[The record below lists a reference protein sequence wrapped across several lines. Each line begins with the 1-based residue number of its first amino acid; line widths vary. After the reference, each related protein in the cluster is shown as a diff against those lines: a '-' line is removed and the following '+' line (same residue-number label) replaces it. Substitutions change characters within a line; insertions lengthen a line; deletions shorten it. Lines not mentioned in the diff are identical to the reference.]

1 MALRLLLQDTDQVDE
16 ISSRRQLRFGLSSCR
31 VRHETEEHHRLRGK
45 QGDEVREG
53 WLGHLRGRFRPTP
66 VCTRLRRGSQLAEVA
81 ALVGADE
88 VSAFASPAGFDGVV
102 GLPGGCERNCCSRAA
117 ASALTRDFQSSSPAI
132 SIRGPAAGEAGE
144 PGDELVSS
152 VTDSFLLMRSS
163 PSTPISCPGTAS
175 SDEEL
180 RTAHKLPE
188 SNRSSARLHWQNTAQ
203 SAARSSLCCRR
214 GTGAARK
221 RGSRPIF
228 RQQLNKV
235 KAPGRAAKN
244 VAEAEIAKFPG
255 KNDIFAL
262 CDSLAQR
269 LPKRESRAMLLA
281 LHSLGSS
288 SPRPSPDG
296 TGTAGR
302 GWSRTCFGMI
312 PGKPPPTIRSAV
324 SEPLFAA

>member
-1 MALRLLLQDTDQVDE
+1 MSSYRRLQ
-16 ISSRRQLRFGLSSCR
+16 IRFCSCDR
-31 VRHETEEHHRLRGK
+31 
-45 QGDEVREG
+45 
-53 WLGHLRGRFRPTP
+53 
-66 VCTRLRRGSQLAEVA
+66 
-81 ALVGADE
+81 
-88 VSAFASPAGFDGVV
+88 
-102 GLPGGCERNCCSRAA
+102 
-117 ASALTRDFQSSSPAI
+117 
-132 SIRGPAAGEAGE
+132 
-144 PGDELVSS
+144 
-152 VTDSFLLMRSS
+152 S

-203 SAARSSLCCRR
+203 SAARSSLCSRR
-214 GTGAARK
+214 GTGAARE

-235 KAPGRAAKN
+235 KALHRAAKN
-244 VAEAEIAKFPG
+244 DAQAEIAKFPG
-255 KNDIFAL
+255 KNDIFTL

-302 GWSRTCFGMI
+302 EWSRTCFGMI
-312 PGKPPPTIRSAV
+312 PGKRLRSSGRPFQNRYSRRCSLAAQRTPICKQLESRGAICTRRRAAGVSPPV
-324 SEPLFAA
+324 LG